1 MISPTFVLIA
11 LPTWIVGVYL
21 LRRMK
26 QLADK
31 EAKKVPVP
39 IPVEAKRERLG
50 NS

>member
-26 QLADK
+26 QIADK
-31 EAKKVPVP
+31 EAKKAPVP
-39 IPVEAKRERLG
+39 IPVEAKKRKIG
-50 NS
+50 K